1 MTDIEYQTTLYPI
14 KARSDWSTNVTES
27 DIGIITYLLYMPII
41 ICHEL
46 GTVGHHSLLFLELQM
61 MNLWN

>member
-1 MTDIEYQTTLYPI
+1 MTDTEYETTLYSI
-14 KARSDWSTNVTES
+14 KARSDWSTNVTEN
-27 DIGIITYLLYMPII
+27 DIGIMTYLLCMSII
-41 ICHEL
+41 KCHEL